1 VGQHTEPHGL
11 VGEVELDTH
20 GAGELPV
27 PVGQQQHLVPD
38 AEALL
43 LRAHHEGVVDGDA
56 GHGVNPL
63 GAELPGL
70 GHEAREV
77 LLGAGGRE
85 RARHREQ
92 HQLLPRGQLADRHG
106 LQLAVGGVEV
116 GELRVREAIPDR
128 DGCGGGGRRGSG
140 GGGPPWSCAEEP
152 GPEGARGRETA
163 GGGGG
168 GQAQEE
174 EALTDGHHGGGGGG
188 SHGGGD
194 VFEEEATFAAEWRSP
209 RLEPAGSA
217 VGAG

>member
-1 VGQHTEPHGL
+1 MARVSSPFPS
-11 VGEVELDTH
+11 EL
-20 GAGELPV
+20 
-27 PVGQQQHLVPD
+27 GQQQHLVPD

-56 GHGVNPL
+56 GHGVNPF
-63 GAELPGL
+63 GSELPGH

-92 HQLLPRGQLADRHG
+92 HHLLPRGQVADRHG

-116 GELRVREAIPDR
+116 GERRVREAIPDR
-128 DGCGGGGRRGSG
+128 DGCGGSG

-152 GPEGARGRETA
+152 GSEGARGRETA
-163 GGGGG
+163 GGGG
-168 GQAQEE
+168 QAQEE
-174 EALTDGHHGGGGGG
+174 EAFTDGRHGGGGGEGGG

-194 VFEEEATFAAEWRSP
+194 VFEAAFAAEWRSP
-209 RLEPAGSA
+209 TLEPAGSA